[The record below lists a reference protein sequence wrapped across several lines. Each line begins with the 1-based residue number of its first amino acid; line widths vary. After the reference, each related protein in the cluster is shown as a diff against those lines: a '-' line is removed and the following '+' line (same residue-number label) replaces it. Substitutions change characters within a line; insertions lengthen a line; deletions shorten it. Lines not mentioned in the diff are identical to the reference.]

1 MLCLF
6 QNTMNSDLFYE
17 IGSLLIRWSEQ
28 LCKDHKMWIY
38 FSCFFDQESCNIDL
52 GAV

>member
-1 MLCLF
+1 
-6 QNTMNSDLFYE
+6 MNSDLFYE
-17 IGSLLIRWSEQ
+17 IGSLLFRGSEQ
-28 LCKDHKMWIY
+28 FGKDHKMWIN